1 MTKSAKSAKSARSAK
16 SAKAK
21 KAPPKAQ
28 EEAPA
33 VSAAKRVE
41 KAVAAVSDVIRAAGW
56 DALRQDLETGV
67 AFDVVVED
75 GEPISHGHAEVLGQ
89 VERFVLVF
97 VFRKKASKRRRAEVA
112 ELITRINY
120 GMVTGCFEMDF
131 DGGEVRY
138 RYGLDFNGVELD
150 PLLVRNAI
158 LSSLDAIETYMLAVS
173 DVMAGKAT
181 PKEALAG
188 AEAAMM
194 AEADAP
200 SA

>member
-1 MTKSAKSAKSARSAK
+1 MAK
-16 SAKAK
+16 SAKATK
-21 KAPPKAQ
+21 KAPEKAQ

-33 VSAAKRVE
+33 AAAAKRVE
-41 KAVAAVSDVIRAAGW
+41 KAVAAVADVIRAAGW
-56 DALRQDLETGV
+56 DALREELDTGV
-67 AFDVVVED
+67 AFGVLVED
-75 GEPISHGHAEVLGQ
+75 GEPISHGHAEVLAE

-97 VFRKKASKRRRAEVA
+97 VFRKKASKKRRAEVA

-120 GMVTGCFEMDF
+120 GMVTGCFEMDL

-158 LSSLDAIETYMLAVS
+158 LSSLDAIETYMKAVS

-181 PKEALAG
+181 PREAIAA
-188 AEAAMM
+188 AEAALME
-194 AEADAP
+194 EADAP
-200 SA
+200 GA

>member
-1 MTKSAKSAKSARSAK
+1 MAK
-16 SAKAK
+16 SAKATK

-28 EEAPA
+28 KAQEETPA
-33 VSAAKRVE
+33 AAASVASVAAKRVE
-41 KAVAAVSDVIRAAGW
+41 KAVAAVADVIRAAGW
-56 DALRQDLETGV
+56 DALREELDTGV
-67 AFDVVVED
+67 AFGVMVED
-75 GEPISHGHAEVLGQ
+75 GEPISHGHAEVLAE

-97 VFRKKASKRRRAEVA
+97 VFRKKAPKKRRAEVA

-158 LSSLDAIETYMLAVS
+158 LSSLDAIETYMKPVA

-181 PKEALAG
+181 PKDAVRA
-188 AEAAMM
+188 AELAMM
-194 AEADAP
+194 EEADEP